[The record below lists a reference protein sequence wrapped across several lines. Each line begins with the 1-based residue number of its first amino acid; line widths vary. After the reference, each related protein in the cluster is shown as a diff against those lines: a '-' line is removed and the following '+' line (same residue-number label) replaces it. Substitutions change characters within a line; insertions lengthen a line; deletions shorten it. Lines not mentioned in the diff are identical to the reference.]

1 MKPRILILIAAA
13 LILTGSAVAQD
24 TANRSESKTSN
35 THRASCL
42 IKITCD
48 PDILPLS
55 FETIQYLLHSSSV
68 GGEAVR
74 QILEQLPEEAPA
86 LINIKPLTETPT
98 TAYGKPAP
106 GEIHPKKTSMF
117 AEEADEEADYFRR
130 REEQE
135 YRAMGIVTPQYM
147 PTQRKKSAN
156 ETILE
161 NTLLF
166 HLTVAFDKDVKPAA
180 TECMNA
186 VIENLRRVLNG
197 AFLATQDTLENEL
210 ALARH
215 YLRVAEEQLSLAVGI
230 RQTEEDNNTRRQ
242 LDQVVDLSWLS
253 SAMPFH
259 EAVDLLKQS
268 ADPPLKI
275 VVLWRDLIDN
285 TEIKR
290 SSPINMDGVSQMQ
303 LGKALELLLKSVSS
317 DSAQLGYVIDKGIIT
332 VATAD
337 NLPPSEQNLA
347 QMVGE
352 VVSIEELTKQR
363 KVLLRMKQELEMN
376 REISSA
382 RCSAMK
388 GQLDSIRVHIRERLE
403 SDPMIKELQQIMDRL
418 SQLSRGRTDDERLRP
433 LEALLNATM
442 RLAEQKEKVAQAAGA
457 DRMVKYNREIAD
469 IEIDRNVQDAQLGMT
484 EKQLAD
490 VEKRLKAA
498 SALQPKLSRIRLAR
512 RELDSAERRV
522 IESQARL
529 AQLMRPTVTVIG
541 AD

>member
-1 MKPRILILIAAA
+1 MKTRILVLIAAA

-24 TANRSESKTSN
+24 TVIGPESKISN
-35 THRASCL
+35 TRRATCL

-55 FETIQYLLHSSSV
+55 FQTVEYLMHSSSV
-68 GGEAVR
+68 VR
-74 QILEQLPEEAPA
+74 QILDRPAEEAPG
-86 LINIKPLTETPT
+86 LITIEPLTEAPSTPD
-98 TAYGKPAP
+98 GKPAP
-106 GEIHPKKTSMF
+106 GGTYPGKTSTP
-117 AEEADEEADYFRR
+117 DEEADYFRR

-135 YRAMGIVTPQYM
+135 YRALGKVMPQYM

-215 YLRVAEEQLSLAVGI
+215 YKGIAEEQLSLAVGT
-230 RQTEEDNNTRRQ
+230 RQTDDSRTREQ
-242 LDQVVDLSWLS
+242 LDQAVDLSALNPE
-253 SAMPFH
+253 MPFG
-259 EAVDLLKQS
+259 EAIDLLKRS
-268 ADPPLKI
+268 VDPPLKM
-275 VVLWRDLIDN
+275 VLLWADLHSNAVDQ
-285 TEIKR
+285 TT
-290 SSPINMDGVSQMQ
+290 PINIDGLQEAP
-303 LGKALELLLKSVSS
+303 LGKALELVLKSVSFGKV
-317 DSAQLGYVIDKGIIT
+317 QLGYVIDKGIIT

-337 NLPPSEQNLA
+337 NLPPSEQNFE
-347 QMVGE
+347 QMVAE
-352 VVSIEELTKQR
+352 SVSIEELTKQR
-363 KVLLRMKQELEMN
+363 KNLLADKQMTEMN

-418 SQLSRGRTDDERLRP
+418 SQLSSGRTADERLRP

-469 IEIDRNVQDAQLGMT
+469 IEIDFYVQDAQLGMT
-484 EKQLAD
+484 EKQLAE
-490 VEKRLKAA
+490 VEKQLKAA

-529 AQLMRPTVTVIG
+529 AQLMQPTVTVIG